1 MCAEG
6 VDGGRRFFKC
16 PRAWFSDAPENCG
29 FTRWVNPSPIHPHQE
44 YIYYLQ
50 NCIFDLEREVS
61 SFYPDEAEDDNGNS
75 ADSQEASCTDPYCNC
90 PCHKKNMP
98 PPPPPSAMGG
108 YCGEGSTQFAMWD
121 NY

>member
-1 MCAEG
+1 MSC
-6 VDGGRRFFKC
+6 
-16 PRAWFSDAPENCG
+16 SDP
-29 FTRWVNPSPIHPHQE
+29 
-44 YIYYLQ
+44 YYLMYVSHLYYIAEHL
-50 NCIFDLEREVS
+50 NLIFFYLEREVS

-75 ADSQEASCTDPYCNC
+75 ADSQEAPCTDPNCTC

-98 PPPPPSAMGG
+98 PPPPPPAMGG